1 MSNSVMAEIVDRYER
16 ATYMIN
22 RRLSSKIREGLPND
36 ITPEQ
41 MFILRYLKHNT
52 FVSSSEL
59 ADLLCVEKSTISSII
74 NRMVNKGYVERVP
87 SQEDRRVVYLQLTED
102 GKQQYEGMEH
112 IIYSIIEPYISKI
125 GEKKAFEYIEVL
137 EHITEVLM
145 LDLEE

>member
-52 FVSSSEL
+52 F
-59 ADLLCVEKSTISSII
+59 
-74 NRMVNKGYVERVP
+74 R
-87 SQEDRRVVYLQLTED
+87 QF
-102 GKQQYEGMEH
+102 
-112 IIYSIIEPYISKI
+112 I
-125 GEKKAFEYIEVL
+125 GAG
-137 EHITEVLM
+137 
-145 LDLEE
+145 

>member
-1 MSNSVMAEIVDRYER
+1 MSNNVMAEIVDRYER

-36 ITPEQ
+36 ITSEQ

-87 SQEDRRVVYLQLTED
+87 SQEDRRVVYLQLTEG
-102 GKQQYEGMEH
+102 GKQQYEGIEH
-112 IIYSIIEPYISKI
+112 IIYNIIEPYISKI
-125 GEKKAFEYIEVL
+125 GEQKAFEYIEVL
-137 EHITEVLM
+137 EHITQVLM
-145 LDLEE
+145 LDLE